1 MLHIQ
6 IIPVEY
12 LLILACASASVRRC
26 SVNCFFFF
34 QLNLADEL
42 KMFRNLVRVR
52 VERTFSLCS
61 RCARDKQQVILEKL
75 ESDYYKRL
83 RKRDRRCQVEKHNKS
98 RSRFSTIDTS

>member
-26 SVNCFFFF
+26 SVNCFFFSIEPC
-34 QLNLADEL
+34 DEL

-61 RCARDKQQVILEKL
+61 RCARDKQQVVLEKL

-83 RKRDRRCQVEKHNKS
+83 RKRDRRCQAEKHNKS